1 MVLPFT
7 FAQIPYIHFRKGSIQ
22 KIGDISAKFGGSVLL
37 ITGGGSLK
45 RAGKLDEIVK
55 ALGEKKIEYAH
66 VSISGEPSPGLV
78 DETVAGF
85 KDRRIDAVIAVGGGS
100 VMDFGK
106 AVSAM
111 LILGRREGVSVTEFL
126 EGIGNKTHGGEKLPF
141 IAVPTTSGT
150 GSEATKNAVL
160 SEIGEAGF
168 KKSIRHDNFVPDVA
182 VIDPE
187 LTLSCPPDV
196 TAACG
201 MDALTQLLESYFS
214 TKASPMTDALA
225 MSGIEAVG
233 KSLVTAV
240 IESPGDLD
248 AREGMAYGALISGI
262 TLANAGL
269 GLVHGVASFVGGFF
283 DIPHGVV
290 CANLMGPAM
299 RETLDALNQ
308 GGKDGA
314 VDEKERRGV
323 LRKFAKAGAAL
334 DRKNISK
341 ENAKENEIDYFSRL
355 LVDRIYEL
363 VDLLKIPRFG
373 EYGMT
378 EGDVEK
384 IASIAENKNNPVPLP
399 KDVVANIIR
408 ERL

>member
-7 FAQIPYIHFRKGSIQ
+7 FAPIPHIHFGRGSIR
-22 KIGDISAKFGGSVLL
+22 KIGDISARFGGRVLL

-45 RAGKLDEIVK
+45 RAGKLDEIAK
-55 ALGEKKIEYAH
+55 ALGEKKVEFVH
-66 VSISGEPSPGLV
+66 VSVSGEPSPGLA
-78 DETVAGF
+78 DETVSEF
-85 KDRRIDAVIAVGGGS
+85 KERGIDAVLAVGGGS
-100 VMDFGK
+100 VVDFGK

-111 LILGRREGVSVTEFL
+111 LIPGGRDGVSVTEFL
-126 EGIGNKTHGGEKLPF
+126 EGIGDRTHGGEKLPF

-214 TKASPMTDALA
+214 TKANPMTDALA
-225 MSGIEAVG
+225 MSGIGAVG
-233 KSLVTAV
+233 KSLVTTAL
-240 IESPGDLD
+240 ESPGDLD

-269 GLVHGVASFVGGFF
+269 GLVHGAASFIGGFF

-299 RETLDALNQ
+299 RETLDALKFN
-308 GGKDGA
+308 GTTDGA
-314 VDEKERRGV
+314 VGEEERRRA
-323 LRKFAKAGAAL
+323 LRKFAVAGAAL
-334 DRKNISK
+334 NLKDISK
-341 ENAKENEIDYFSRL
+341 ENEIGYFSRL

-363 VDLLKIPRFG
+363 VEELKIPRFG
-373 EYGMT
+373 RYGMT
-378 EGDVEK
+378 ERDVEK
-384 IASIAENKNNPVPLP
+384 IASVAENKNNPVVLP
-399 KDVVANIIR
+399 KDVVAKIVR

>member
-1 MVLPFT
+1 MVLPFS
-7 FAQIPYIHFRKGSIQ
+7 FAPIPHIHFGRGSIQ
-22 KIGDISAKFGGSVLL
+22 KIGDISAKFGGRVLL

-45 RAGKLDEIVK
+45 RSGKLDEIAK
-55 ALGEKKIEYAH
+55 ALAENKIEF
-66 VSISGEPSPGLV
+66 VQTSVRGEPSPGLV
-78 DETVAGF
+78 DETVVEF
-85 KDRRIDAVIAVGGGS
+85 KKRGIDAVLAVGGGS
-100 VMDFGK
+100 VVDFGK

-111 LILGRREGVSVTEFL
+111 MIPGARDGVSVTEFL
-126 EGIGNKTHGGEKLPF
+126 EGVGNKTHGGEKLPF

-160 SEIGEAGF
+160 SEVGEAGF

-233 KSLVTAV
+233 KGLVTAV
-240 IESPGDLD
+240 VESPGDLD
-248 AREGMAYGALISGI
+248 AREGMAYGALLSGI

-299 RETLDALNQ
+299 RETLDALKN
-308 GGKDGA
+308 DGA
-314 VDEKERRGV
+314 ADEEERRRA
-323 LRKFAKAGAAL
+323 LKKFAVAGAAL
-334 DRKNISK
+334 NLKDISK
-341 ENAKENEIDYFSRL
+341 ENEIGHFPRL
-355 LVDRIYEL
+355 LVDRICEL
-363 VDLLKIPRFG
+363 VDMLEIPRFG
-373 EYGMT
+373 KYGIT
-378 EGDVEK
+378 EVDVEK
-384 IASIAENKNNPVPLP
+384 ITTVAENKNNPVTLP
-399 KDVVANIIR
+399 KDVIANIIR